1 MDEVLRYR
9 YAGRSSSGDKVSGE
23 IGASSRVDAIRR
35 LEARNVSLTSLDPI
49 TTFASSYEAL
59 SAQLLYWFHGLRLRP
74 AQLTLFRQMAMFEKN
89 DVLLQRSLGLCMAS
103 CSNPR
108 LREALRGVL
117 ADVSDGG
124 VKLHDAMAARPGEF
138 STMMVAMVDAG
149 EEGAGF
155 ALVLER
161 IAKLLERGKRT
172 YGKVQKAMYYP
183 ASVLLGVVGL
193 IVWLVSNFVPRFT
206 TIAAQYHQKP
216 SEDLVRL
223 TQIGLLFSSPIS
235 VTIMLAATIALWFGC
250 REALKRPAVAYA
262 YDRALYRLPLLGG
275 VRKKAVLATLS
286 RLLGAMLFS
295 GVPYD
300 RALELVMSATPSP
313 LYRKGI
319 AEMRAD
325 IRANGGTFSGAAL
338 KTGLFD
344 PDYLA
349 LVAAGEQSKSAS
361 EMLERIADDYDAD
374 VERDLD
380 AATAILEPALIVVMG
395 AIVFAVVAVVY
406 GSLYGMMTKI
416 R

>member
-9 YAGRSSSGDKVSGE
+9 YAGRSSSGDRVSGE
-23 IGASSRVDAIRR
+23 IGAPSRVDAIRR
-35 LEARNVSLTSLDPI
+35 LEARNVALISLDPI

-59 SAQLLYWFHGLRLRP
+59 GARLLYWWHGLRLRP
-74 AQLTLFRQMAMFEKN
+74 AQLTFFRQMAMFEKN
-89 DVLLQRSLGLCMAS
+89 EVLLQRSLGLCMAS

-124 VKLHDAMAARPGEF
+124 VKLHAAMAARTGEF
-138 STMMVAMVDAG
+138 TKMMVAMVEAG

-161 IAKLLERGKRT
+161 IGKLLERGKRA

-193 IVWLVSNFVPRFT
+193 VVWLVSNFVPRFT

-216 SEDLVRL
+216 SEDLIRL
-223 TQIGLLFSSPIS
+223 TQVGLLFSSPVS
-235 VTIMLAATIALWFGC
+235 VTVMLALSIGVWFAC
-250 REALKRPAVAYA
+250 RQALKRPAIAYGW
-262 YDRALYRLPLLGG
+262 DRALYRLPLIGG
-275 VRKKAVLATLS
+275 IRKKAVLATLS

-313 LYRKGI
+313 LYRKGL

-325 IRANGGTFSGAAL
+325 IRANGGTFSAAAL

-349 LVAAGEQSKSAS
+349 LVAAGEQSKSSS

-395 AIVFAVVAVVY
+395 GIVFGVVAVVY